1 MTAIAAQPSEARLR
15 SRARRPWLQP
25 VFLALALLLLI
36 AAAAALTLTLAQGRP
51 LPWQFHRPWVS
62 PHVAGT
68 LLLLALGA
76 AQLALPKGD
85 ARHRLVG
92 YGWCAA
98 MAFIC
103 VSGLMIQLEPGHIT
117 IPHMASSVFAV
128 ANLMLLPVVIW
139 SARTGRRRTH
149 RIAVLWMFGLML
161 NAGAMAFIPQRAIG
175 SLVFGLFH

>member
-1 MTAIAAQPSEARLR
+1 MTAIAAQPPQAA
-15 SRARRPWLQP
+15 ARRPWLQP
-25 VFLALALLLLI
+25 ILLALALILLVT
-36 AAAAALTLTLAQGRP
+36 AGGALAVTLAQGRP
-51 LPWQFHRPWVS
+51 LPWQFARPWVS

-68 LLLLALGA
+68 LVLLALGA

-85 ARHRLVG
+85 ARHRLIG

-98 MAFIC
+98 MAYIC
-103 VSGLMIQLEPGHIT
+103 VTGLMIQLEPGHVT

-149 RIAVLWMFGLML
+149 RLAVLWMFGLML
-161 NAGAMAFIPQRAIG
+161 NAGLLAFIPQRTIG